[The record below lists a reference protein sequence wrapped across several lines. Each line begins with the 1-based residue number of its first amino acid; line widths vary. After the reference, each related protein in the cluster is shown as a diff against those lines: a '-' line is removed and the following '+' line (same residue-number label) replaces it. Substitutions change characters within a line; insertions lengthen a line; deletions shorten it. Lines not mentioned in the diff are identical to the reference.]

1 MANVVLVPGAYHGGW
16 YYSPIMPQLTA
27 AGHVGHALTLS
38 GLDGPVDRPRVSINL
53 DTHIEDVV
61 SLIEL
66 EKLDEVVLCGHSYG
80 GMVIA
85 GAADRLPGRIKTLL
99 FLDAI
104 VPNDGDSVWSLWP
117 ADVCE
122 MFIAGAPD
130 GLHTGA
136 PPGVDP
142 RARAHPLATFLQPVK
157 IGSAAYAARNKVYA
171 LCAADNPSPFW
182 AFHDRLVSDPAW
194 ITRQMAC
201 GHDFMSQAPELALEI
216 ILEAA
221 ALD

>member
-1 MANVVLVPGAYHGGW
+1 MANIVLVPGAYHGGW
-16 YYSPIMPQLTA
+16 YYSPIMPQLLS
-27 AGHVGHALTLS
+27 AGHVVHALSLT
-38 GLDGPVDRPRVSINL
+38 GLDGPIDRPRVSINL

-66 EKLDEVVLCGHSYG
+66 EKLDDVVLCGHSYG
-80 GMVIA
+80 GVVIA
-85 GAADRLPGRIKTLL
+85 GAAERLPGKIKTLL

-117 ADVCE
+117 SEVCE
-122 MFIAGAPD
+122 MFVAGAPD
-130 GLHTGA
+130 GLRTSP

-142 RARAHPLATFLQPVK
+142 RARAHPLATFLQPAR
-157 IGSAAYAARNKVYA
+157 IGSAAYSARNKVYA

-182 AFHDRLVSDPAW
+182 AFHDRLDTDPAW
-194 ITRQMAC
+194 ITRKMAC
-201 GHDFMSQAPELALEI
+201 GHDFMNEAPELALNI

>member
-1 MANVVLVPGAYHGGW
+1 MANIVLVPGAYHGGW
-16 YYSPIMPQLTA
+16 YYSPILPRLRE
-27 AGHVGHALTLS
+27 AGHAVHTLS
-38 GLDGPVDRPRVSINL
+38 LTGLAGPAERPRVSINL

-66 EKLDEVVLCGHSYG
+66 EQLDDVVLCGHSYG
-80 GMVIA
+80 GVVIA
-85 GAADRLPGRIKTLL
+85 GAAERLPGRIKTLV

-104 VPNDGDSVWSLWP
+104 VPDDGDSVWSLWP
-117 ADVCE
+117 AEVCE
-122 MFIAGAPD
+122 MFVAGAPD
-130 GLHTGA
+130 GLYTGP

-157 IGSAAYAARNKVYA
+157 IGAAASSARNKVYA
-171 LCAADNPSPFW
+171 LCAGDNPSPFW
-182 AFHDRLVSDPAW
+182 AFHDRLAADPAW

-201 GHDFMSQAPELALEI
+201 GHDFMNQTPDLARDV